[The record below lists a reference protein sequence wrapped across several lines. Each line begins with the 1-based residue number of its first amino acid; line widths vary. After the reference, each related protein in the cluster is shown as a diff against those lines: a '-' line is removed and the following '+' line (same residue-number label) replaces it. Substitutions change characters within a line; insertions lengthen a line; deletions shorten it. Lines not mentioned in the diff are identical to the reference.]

1 MFKYNNFW
9 VRYNYYYIKD
19 TNILY
24 DVSYTIYDINGRFL
38 TNYFNTTEVRLLED
52 LKKLGG
58 YYYV

>member
-9 VRYNYYYIKD
+9 VQYNYYYIKD